1 MSEPALDELRQQ
13 VRESDVF
20 EWDPFRLINER
31 ALRQY
36 PHRDRDRLAE
46 VISRH
51 DTASAAADALGCS
64 PKEVRKWAEVYGLE
78 YPYRQ
83 QTTAGLLKAM
93 SADDLR
99 GGQA

>member
-1 MSEPALDELRQQ
+1 MSESTLDELRQQ

-20 EWDPFRLINER
+20 EWDPSRLINER

-64 PKEVRKWAEVYGLE
+64 PKEIRNWAEVYGLE

-83 QTTAGLLKAM
+83 QTTAGLLEQLSPEAT
-93 SADDLR
+93 R